1 MNMYSYVLNILRLFN
16 KINDKTGNVK
26 NNDVVYNPFLM
37 LILKN
42 KVSLY
47 AKIQTMSHST
57 TKICIDFNSDLNEAI
72 GEIRGDSIFVLTDDN
87 TQRLCLPVIMQSEKL
102 KGCHFINI
110 PSGDEHKNIDSA
122 VEIWKYLS
130 ENGATRKSLMINLGG
145 GMITD
150 IGGFTAST
158 FKRGIKY
165 INVSTTL
172 LGAVDAATGGKTGIN
187 FSGLKNEIGVFSPAE
202 SVLINIDFF
211 RTLDD
216 KNIRSGYAEMIKHA
230 LIDTKEE
237 WENVLRFD
245 LDEIDFTKLKTL
257 LEKTIHIKERI
268 VEIDPFEANIRKALN
283 LGHTFGHAF
292 ESWSYKINKP
302 ALHGYAVMW
311 GIFCELYLSNFK
323 LNFPKDELL
332 RFKYLMKEYYGIFEF
347 SCNDYDLLFEIMTHD
362 KKNDSKEINFT
373 LLADIGDIRIN
384 HTATKEEIFECFDFL
399 REG

>member
-1 MNMYSYVLNILRLFN
+1 M
-16 KINDKTGNVK
+16 
-26 NNDVVYNPFLM
+26 
-37 LILKN
+37 
-42 KVSLY
+42 Y

-57 TKICIDFNSDLNEAI
+57 TKICTDFNSDLNKAI
-72 GEIRGDSIFVLTDDN
+72 GEIRADSIFVLTDDN
-87 TQRLCLPVIMQSEKL
+87 TQRHCLPVIMLSDKL
-102 KGCHFINI
+102 KGCNFINI
-110 PSGDEHKNIDSA
+110 PSGDEHKNINTA
-122 VEIWKYLS
+122 VEIWKSLS

-145 GMITD
+145 GMISD

-158 FKRGIKY
+158 FKRGMRY

-187 FSGLKNEIGVFSPAE
+187 FLGLKNEIGVFAPADT
-202 SVLINIDFF
+202 VLINIDFF
-211 RTLDD
+211 KTLDD
-216 KNIRSGYAEMIKHA
+216 KNIRSGYAEMVKHA
-230 LIDTKEE
+230 LIDSKKEFD
-237 WENVLRFD
+237 NVLMFD
-245 LDEIDFTKLKTL
+245 LEDIDIVKLKPI
-257 LEKTIHIKERI
+257 LEHTIQIKERI

-292 ESWSYKINKP
+292 ESLSYKINKP

-311 GIFCELYLSNFK
+311 GIFCELYLSNIK

-347 SCNDYDLLFEIMTHD
+347 TCKEYESLFEIMTHD

-373 LLADIGDIRIN
+373 LLAGIGDIRIN
-384 HTATKEEIFECFDFL
+384 QTATKDEIFECFDFF